1 MLVVVVVVVV
11 RVSSSWQDVGEG
23 SSSGEERGRLS
34 SGEMCGSSL
43 SPHHQPEDL
52 NNRGQCQPPSGRN
65 LLFI

>member
-1 MLVVVVVVVV
+1 MLVVVVVVV
-11 RVSSSWQDVGEG
+11 RVSPSWQDVGEG

-43 SPHHQPEDL
+43 SQHHQQEDL

>member
-11 RVSSSWQDVGEG
+11 SPSGKDVGEG
-23 SSSGEERGRLS
+23 SSSGEERGCFS